1 MSDEGDAQQRSD
13 AEWAA
18 DRARLQQRLDRLKQ
32 EQAAATADPAAS
44 GSMQGMAAGLKIASE
59 FIAGIAVGGAIGY
72 GIDRLFGTLPVGL
85 VVFLMLGFAAGVL
98 NVVRSTKPKDG
109 PPPAAS

>member
-1 MSDEGDAQQRSD
+1 MSDEGDTPQRSE

-18 DRARLQQRLDRLKQ
+18 DRARLQQRLDRLKL
-32 EQAAATADPAAS
+32 EQAAATADPTTP

-72 GIDRLFGTLPVGL
+72 GIDRLFGTLPIGL

-109 PPPAAS
+109 VPPAAS